1 MELDT
6 IAKRMNALGNET
18 RLSVFR
24 VLVRAGPEGVSVG
37 QVQKHLDLP
46 ASTLTHHLHRLIGAG
61 LARQK
66 RRGTI
71 LMCCADFEA
80 MTGTFQ
86 FFAEECCAAS
96 DNSKIRTLEIC
107 S

>member
-1 MELDT
+1 MELNT

-18 RLSVFR
+18 RLAVFR
-24 VLVRAGPEGVSVG
+24 ALVRAGPEGVSVG

-61 LARQK
+61 LARQN
-66 RRGTI
+66 RRGTL

-86 FFAEECCAAS
+86 FFVNECCAET
-96 DNSKIRTLEIC
+96 DNSKNEILEIC